1 MLVLYS
7 MHMSICLNNNDYFQC
22 ELKMDECKITTNSDI
37 ILKILVLLQ
46 KDLGQSQVT
55 AADCC

>member
-1 MLVLYS
+1 M
-7 MHMSICLNNNDYFQC
+7 IER